1 MLYDAPAEYG
11 LIFHHLLR
19 GLLGEKAAWD
29 WDRVLLAAITTKNR
43 KNRGERVM
51 FKKLMIGI
59 LLTGIS
65 GLSGVAT
72 MAQAASG
79 AQSTP
84 APAPDGQAMR
94 DQDIALL
101 RKDIRGKRKQLIAA
115 NLTLTGDQATRFW
128 PVYEQ
133 YINDLV
139 KINNEKYAVIKDY
152 ADQWGTMTDV
162 QAESLIKRSLAV
174 DEQVAQLRIR
184 YVPIFEKV
192 VPATVTASFFQ
203 IDRRVQSM
211 IDLQLA
217 SQLPLVQ
224 AQN

>member
-1 MLYDAPAEYG
+1 MY
-11 LIFHHLLR
+11 
-19 GLLGEKAAWD
+19 
-29 WDRVLLAAITTKNR
+29 
-43 KNRGERVM
+43 
-51 FKKLMIGI
+51 KKLMVGA
-59 LLTGIS
+59 LLTAIS
-65 GLSGVAT
+65 GLGGVAT
-72 MAQAASG
+72 MAQATGG
-79 AQSTP
+79 AQA
-84 APAPDGQAMR
+84 APAAAPDAQAMR

-101 RKDIRGKRKQLIAA
+101 RKDIRSKRKQLIAA
-115 NLTLTGDQATRFW
+115 NLTLTDAQATRFW

-152 ADQWGTMTDV
+152 ADEWGTMTDA

-192 VPATVTASFFQ
+192 IPATVTATFFQ
-203 IDRRVQSM
+203 IDRRVQTM